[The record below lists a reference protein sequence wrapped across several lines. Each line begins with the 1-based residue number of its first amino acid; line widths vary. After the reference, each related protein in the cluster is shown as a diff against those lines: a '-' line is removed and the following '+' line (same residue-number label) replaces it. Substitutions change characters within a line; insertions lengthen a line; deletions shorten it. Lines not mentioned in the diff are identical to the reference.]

1 MNQESIFKGLAVIA
15 AIALIVFIGYSLFK
29 IYYGVAG
36 RQHNRIGASVTLEE
50 NIALKATIDTLETM
64 WSDRQNYVFS
74 VAQDPLHLGRVIKNF
89 EYAKAGKYETEEED
103 VIRLS
108 ATVIDDNPKAIIKY
122 GGKSYVVQV
131 GDTIGKNYKVLKIEK
146 MQVILDNR
154 GKRMA
159 LVNKPISGFENSLEG
174 SAYSNNSENN
184 SYNY

>member
-1 MNQESIFKGLAVIA
+1 MNQESIFRGLAAIAVIA
-15 AIALIVFIGYSLFK
+15 LVAFIGFSIFK
-29 IYYGVAG
+29 VYYEAPG
-36 RQHNRIGASVTLEE
+36 RQHDRVVASVTLEE

-64 WSDRQNYVFS
+64 WNDRQNYVFK

-89 EYAKAGKYETEEED
+89 EYAKAGKLESEEED

-122 GGKSYVVQV
+122 SGKSYVVQV
-131 GDTIGKNYKVLKIEK
+131 GDTIGKNFKVLKIEK

-159 LVNKPISGFENSLEG
+159 LVNKPISGSENSLGG
-174 SAYSNNSENN
+174 SVYSNNSESNI
-184 SYNY
+184 YNY

>member
-1 MNQESIFKGLAVIA
+1 MA
-15 AIALIVFIGYSLFK
+15 AIAVTALVVLIGYSLFRVF
-29 IYYGVAG
+29 YGAPG
-36 RQHNRIGASVTLEE
+36 RQHSGVGASVTLEE
-50 NIALKATIDTLETM
+50 NIALRATIDTLEAM
-64 WSDRQNYVFS
+64 WNDRQNYVFN

-89 EYAKAGKYETEEED
+89 EYSKAGKYETEEED

-131 GDTIGKNYKVLKIEK
+131 GDTIGENFKVLKIEK

-159 LVNKPISGFENSLEG
+159 LVNKPISGFENSPEG
-174 SAYSNNSENN
+174 SAYSNNSENYI
-184 SYNY
+184 YNY

>member
-1 MNQESIFKGLAVIA
+1 MAAVA
-15 AIALIVFIGYSLFK
+15 TIALVVFIGYSLFK
-29 IYYGVAG
+29 IYYGAPG
-36 RQHNRIGASVTLEE
+36 RQHSGVGASVTLEE

-64 WSDRQNYVFS
+64 WNDRQNYVFN
-74 VAQDPLHLGRVIKNF
+74 VAQDPLHLGRVIKDF
-89 EYAKAGKYETEEED
+89 EYARAGKFEAEEED

-131 GDTIGKNYKVLKIEK
+131 GDMIGKNYKVLKIEK

-159 LVNKPISGFENSLEG
+159 LVNKPISGSENSLEG
-174 SAYSNNSENN
+174 SAYSNKSENN
-184 SYNY
+184 VYNH

>member
-15 AIALIVFIGYSLFK
+15 VTALVTFIGYSLFRV
-29 IYYGVAG
+29 YYWAPGQEQSEAS
-36 RQHNRIGASVTLEE
+36 ASVTLEE
-50 NIALKATIDTLETM
+50 NVALKATIDTLETM
-64 WSDRQNYVFS
+64 WDDRQNYVFK

-89 EYAKAGKYETEEED
+89 DYAKAGKYESEEED

-122 GGKSYVVQV
+122 SGKSYVVQV
-131 GDTIGKNYKVLKIEK
+131 GDMIGKNIKVLKIEK

-159 LVNKPISGFENSLEG
+159 LMNKPISGSKNSLEG
-174 SAYSNNSENN
+174 SSYSNNSKNTI
-184 SYNY
+184 YNY